1 MKKLFTLLALIATSV
16 IFAQAPQGFNYQA
29 TVRNSSGALI
39 VNQNVNFKFNI
50 MLNSQT
56 SVPIFSETHYVPTD
70 DLGQVNLVIG
80 TGTSTTGTFS
90 TINWGTGNYYL
101 GIELNTG
108 SGYVAMG
115 TTQLLSVPYALYA
128 NSAGNAQ
135 SNGKT
140 SIFISGDVTNA
151 EAAAQIASEIG
162 IYTENVFIQN
172 TTSLTSVDLSGLTSI
187 VQMKITDNANL
198 TSVNLNGL
206 KKNYGEINIASNAVL
221 SSLSFPAYTVAVDSL
236 RIEKN
241 AALTAINLPL
251 LTKGGIHANFNTNL
265 SSISLPVFTS
275 GNVTILNNPI
285 ISSINLPVFNSGSID
300 VRNNSTIASINL
312 PLFSSEKIRI
322 TDNSSLSFIGI
333 PNFTYSVPYENSYWN
348 YNPIRFYNNA
358 LPSSVVNTL
367 LHQMLS
373 VTPVDGKTIDLSGQ
387 NPPAPPTGQGI
398 IDKQTLIDALNNV
411 WTDNSVPTL
420 TTTLTLTTRSSVV
433 CGGNITSDGGAFV
446 DARGVC
452 WSTSPNPTVA
462 LSTIT
467 VDGSGTD
474 VFSSFISSLTPATT
488 YYLRAYATN
497 SVGTSYGNEISFTTK
512 LGFEGTYKVIQCEYW
527 RINMLRPDVTDPFL
541 ETVVTIESVNS
552 TTYRKLEWAGPFSG
566 NEFYFTIDSNDDVLV
581 PTTYDGAAQL
591 LNALPAI
598 NCSETPGNMLNAC
611 AFPGIQNKAV
621 RDDVH
626 GKDRLYMS
634 YGYNATTGSREFY
647 EVLELIVN

>member
-1 MKKLFTLLALIATSV
+1 MKKLFTLLAFVFTITT
-16 IFAQAPQGFNYQA
+16 FAQAPQGFNYQA

-39 VNQNVNFKFNI
+39 VNQNVNFKFNV

-80 TGTSTTGTFS
+80 TGTASTGTFS

-128 NSAGNAQ
+128 NSAGSSP

-140 SIFISGDVTNA
+140 SIFISGDVSNA

-172 TTSLTSVDLSGLTSI
+172 TTNLTSVDLSGLTSI

-206 KKNYGEINIASNAVL
+206 KKNYGAIHIASNAVL
-221 SSLSFPAYTVAVDSL
+221 SSLSFPTYTVALDTLTV
-236 RIEKN
+236 EKN
-241 AALTAINLPL
+241 AALTAINMPL
-251 LTKGGIHANFNTNL
+251 LTKGGIRANLNTNL
-265 SSISLPVFTS
+265 SSISMPVFTS

-285 ISSINLPVFNSGSID
+285 ISALYLPVFNSGNLN
-300 VRNNSTIASINL
+300 VRNNSSIASINL
-312 PLFSSEKIRI
+312 PLFYKGKIRI

-333 PNFTYSVPYENSYWN
+333 PNFTVSEPYENTWGN
-348 YNPIRFYNNA
+348 YNPISFYNNA

-373 VTPVDGKTIDLSGQ
+373 VTPVDGKTIELWGQ

-398 IDKQTLIDALNNV
+398 IDKQTLIDALNDV

-433 CGGNITSDGGAFV
+433 CGGNITYDGGASV
-446 DARGVC
+446 YARGVC

-497 SVGTSYGNEISFTTK
+497 YVGTSYGNEISFTTK
-512 LGFEGTYKVIQCEYW
+512 LGFEGTHKAIDAEYYRIGVFYLDEASWPAETVIEAVDATTYKVVNY
-527 RINMLRPDVTDPFL
+527 LGPFTGNTWYF
-541 ETVVTIESVNS
+541 TVVNDVIDIPL
-552 TTYRKLEWAGPFSG
+552 TYNG
-566 NEFYFTIDSNDDVLV
+566 T
-581 PTTYDGAAQL
+581 AQL
-591 LNALPAI
+591 GNAQPFISCASNPTDMALV
-598 NCSETPGNMLNAC
+598 NCASSNVV
-611 AFPGIQNKAV
+611 I
-621 RDDVH
+621 RDNVN
-626 GKDRLYMS
+626 GKDRLKMS
-634 YGYNATTGSREFY
+634 FGYYNSTGAIGPRVFY
-647 EVLELIVN
+647 QDLELIVN